1 MGLLDWIYPK
11 RCVGCGRTGRYV
23 CGVCANTVQCKGHS
37 LRYEG
42 MVRKAIKEI
51 KYRGSYDMIQELVYL
66 WEQKVDMKVGNGVV
80 TAVPM
85 WAQKEKKRGFNQAVL
100 VAREIAKR
108 WELRYVELLVRTR
121 DTKPMYGLDRTSR
134 QKNVS
139 NAFALIHKNQALSL
153 KHERVI
159 LVDDVWTTG
168 ETMRECAK
176 VLSKNG
182 MNRVVFVTIAR

>member
-1 MGLLDWIYPK
+1 
-11 RCVGCGRTGRYV
+11 
-23 CGVCANTVQCKGHS
+23 
-37 LRYEG
+37 
-42 MVRKAIKEI
+42 
-51 KYRGSYDMIQELVYL
+51 MIQELVYL

>member
-1 MGLLDWIYPK
+1 
-11 RCVGCGRTGRYV
+11 
-23 CGVCANTVQCKGHS
+23 
-37 LRYEG
+37 
-42 MVRKAIKEI
+42 
-51 KYRGSYDMIQELVYL
+51 MIQELVYL

-159 LVDDVWTTG
+159 LVDDDPLVWRSPNKTPH
-168 ETMRECAK
+168 
-176 VLSKNG
+176 V
-182 MNRVVFVTIAR
+182 

>member
-1 MGLLDWIYPK
+1 
-11 RCVGCGRTGRYV
+11 
-23 CGVCANTVQCKGHS
+23 
-37 LRYEG
+37 
-42 MVRKAIKEI
+42 
-51 KYRGSYDMIQELVYL
+51 MIQELVYL

-182 MNRVVFVTIAR
+182 MNRVVFVTIAS